1 MDLARAEYLARQ
13 PPNWGKIIHEKLLE
27 RENIVNN
34 NKHVLAISSRIQ
46 KALDD
51 NPGTH
56 SLTHLLTHSPNHLL
70 THSVVSG
77 PLQGSEILKTLN
89 EQEQCEFFSRY
100 SNCKVLILRN
110 WTFLSGK

>member
-1 MDLARAEYLARQ
+1 MELARAEYLARQ

-34 NKHVLAISSRIQ
+34 NKHVVLAVSSRIQ

-51 NPGTH
+51 NP
-56 SLTHLLTHSPNHLL
+56 
-70 THSVVSG
+70 VVSG

-100 SNCKVLILRN
+100 PKCKILILRN
-110 WTFLSGK
+110 WTSLSGKNFCLYIEIHIPLL